1 MAYTTKV
8 ITDTS
13 PDFDSNPK
21 TITEDGFPYSVE
33 IGNLDA
39 NTGYYTKAEIWQDG
53 TLNDTSEVET
63 FQTLKAGSITLTFV
77 STVRNG
83 DDYVV
88 TYTVASTYALS
99 SAILTTNNTN
109 FQGAISGNSIVFT
122 VSGLT
127 QDNTYLYNITAI
139 DIYAETGTA
148 DGRITTEHDYSQ
160 DYFTITNTSNGN
172 NTIGIRTESNNPIH
186 SMTVDVSTDNGSS
199 WTSKTTTLSG
209 NNFVVTLAT
218 LAPGS
223 SLLIRHTGTWYP
235 GAFTYIESTASIEAS
250 GNVDSLVYGDNFLA
264 NSSTALPNNA
274 YMSLFDKNTH
284 IQSARNLVIQHTNL
298 PNKCMESMF
307 QGCTSLTTAP
317 DLSSITSVGYYS
329 MRNMFRE
336 CTSLTTAPDLSN
348 INSVGDYGMWNMF
361 RECTSL
367 TTMPDL
373 SNVVSVGS
381 RGMEGMFYQCDRLVN
396 VSDFDSLIR
405 VGDYGFQ
412 NAFGSCKSLE
422 TAPNFNSVATV
433 GVHAFDQL
441 FTWDGNLKSDA
452 GFNSLEKVSDYTFY
466 RAYCDCTSLKTGS
479 DIRRITA
486 AGRVAFAGMYQGC
499 SSLLEAYAPTITWDT
514 SKTKNWLSGV
524 HNTGELYADPSIA
537 SSIPTSDASGCP
549 TGWTVKTA

>member
-13 PDFDSNPK
+13 PDFDINPK

-88 TYTVASTYALS
+88 TYTVSSTYALS

-109 FQGAISGNSIVFT
+109 FQGVISGNTITFT
-122 VSGLT
+122 VSGLS
-127 QDNTYLYNITAI
+127 QDNTYLYTITAI

-160 DYFTITNTSNGN
+160 DYFTITNTSNGD

-209 NNFVVTLAT
+209 NNFVVALAT
-218 LAPGS
+218 LASGN
-223 SLLIRHTGTWYP
+223 SLLIRHTGAWFP
-235 GAFTYIESTASIEAS
+235 GAITHIESTASIEAS
-250 GNVDSLVYGDNFLA
+250 GNVDSLVYGDNFLS
-264 NSSTALPNNA
+264 NSSTALTDNA
-274 YMSLFDKNTH
+274 YMSLFDNNKY

-298 PNKCMESMF
+298 PNKCMERMF
-307 QGCTSLTTAP
+307 QGCTSL
-317 DLSSITSVGYYS
+317 VY
-329 MRNMFRE
+329 
-336 CTSLTTAPDLSN
+336 APDLSN
-348 INSVGDYGMWNMF
+348 ITSVGVNGMQNMYYG
-361 RECTSL
+361 CTSL

-381 RGMEGMFYQCDRLVN
+381 RGMENIFYGCDSLVN
-396 VSDFDSLIR
+396 VSDFDSLTR
-405 VGDYGFQ
+405 VDDYGLQ
-412 NAFGSCKSLE
+412 CAFGSCKSLE
-422 TAPNFNSVATV
+422 TAPNFNSVTTV
-433 GVHAFDQL
+433 GVHAFDQM
-441 FTWDGNLKSDA
+441 FTWDGNLKSSA
-452 GFNSLEKVSDYTFY
+452 GFNSLETVSDYTFY
-466 RAYCDCTSLKTGS
+466 RAYCDCKSLKTGS
-479 DIRRITA
+479 DIRRIVS
-486 AGRVAFAGMYQGC
+486 AGSYAFSGMYSGC
-499 SSLLEAYAPTITWDT
+499 SSLLEAYAPTIAWDT

-524 HNTGELYADPSIA
+524 YSTGELYADSSIA

>member
-63 FQTLKAGSITLTFV
+63 FQTLKAGSITLTFG

-88 TYTVASTYALS
+88 TYTVSSTYALS

-109 FQGAISGNSIVFT
+109 FQGVISGNTIVFT

-148 DGRITTEHDYSQ
+148 DGRITTEHDYSK
-160 DYFTITNTSNGN
+160 DYFTIKNVSNN
-172 NTIGIRTESNNPIH
+172 SNTITLRAYGQNHSRLISVSNN
-186 SMTVDVSTDNGSS
+186 NGSN
-199 WTSKTTTLSG
+199 WTEYQVSAGSPVNIAVLVAGDSIILKSSIGTGINGKYIEISSSENIEVYGNIFSLYGGYPHTPSKNV
-209 NNFVVTLAT
+209 NNFAFNHLFYQCNKLVSAENLC
-218 LAPGS
+218 LG
-223 SLLIRHTGTWYP
+223 IGT
-235 GAFTYIESTASIEAS
+235 
-250 GNVDSLVYGDNFLA
+250 V
-264 NSSTALPNNA
+264 
-274 YMSLFDKNTH
+274 
-284 IQSARNLVIQHTNL
+284 SAGLYDGT
-298 PNKCMESMF
+298 F
-307 QGCTSLTTAP
+307 QDCTSLVTPPNMYGISVVDEYGLSNMFKNCTSLVTPP
-317 DLSSITSVGYYS
+317 DLSSVKLVYQTG
-329 MRNMFRE
+329 MQNMFYD
-336 CTSLTTAPDLSN
+336 CN
-348 INSVGDYGMWNMF
+348 
-361 RECTSL
+361 SL

-373 SNVVSVGS
+373 SNVITVGDY
-381 RGMEGMFYQCDRLVN
+381 GMENIFYNCDSLVN
-396 VSDFDSLIR
+396 VSDFDSLTR
-405 VGDYGFQ
+405 VDDYGFR
-412 NAFGSCKSLE
+412 NAFSFCKSLE
-422 TAPNFNSVATV
+422 TAPNFNSVTTV
-433 GVHAFDQL
+433 GVRAFGML
-441 FTWDGNLKSDA
+441 FSDDKNLKSAA
-452 GFNSLEKVSDYTFY
+452 GFDSLTTVSANTFSS
-466 RAYCDCTSLKTGS
+466 AYQNCTSLKTGS

-486 AGRVAFAGMYQGC
+486 AGRYAFNGMYKGC

-514 SKTKNWLSGV
+514 SKTDNWLSGV
-524 HNTGELYADPSIA
+524 YSTGELYADPSIA